1 MRNTTHNITHM
12 QHLQR
17 GAVLWVSLVVLLVMT
32 LTGLALV
39 RTTTLGASIAGNL
52 TFKQSATS
60 GADLGLELG
69 LARLNGLSD
78 SQLETG
84 SATNGYYASVDPTVP
99 AKELPGWAT
108 APVTNNDGL
117 GNEVRYLIHR
127 LCSRTGAMNNTGQ
140 SCVRPQSGGCPGSSD
155 GAGSVGGCSDR
166 PMYRIT
172 ARAIGPR
179 GTESYVQM
187 TVY

>member
-1 MRNTTHNITHM
+1 MKNTKHNM

-69 LARLNGLSD
+69 LAQLNALSD
-78 SQLETG
+78 AQLDVG
-84 SATNGYYASVDPTVP
+84 SAAKGYYASVDPTVP
-99 AKELPGWAT
+99 AKELPGWAN

-127 LCSRTGAMNNTGQ
+127 LCRQGGSLNAAGQ
-140 SCVRPQSGGCPGSSD
+140 SCVLPQAGSCPGSSD